1 MHAPRTITITDQD
14 IRRLSEVVALYEE
27 KESAAVEA
35 LQRELDRAVVV
46 PSSAVEASVV
56 TMNSR
61 VVCRDDHGTVRE
73 VHVVYPQDADASSGR
88 VSVLAPLG
96 AALLGARVGDR
107 VHVVGRGAAR
117 AWTIEAIRYQP
128 EAAGD
133 FHL

>member
-1 MHAPRTITITDQD
+1 MPAPHTITITDQD
-14 IRRLSEVVALYEE
+14 IRRLSELVALYED
-27 KESAAVEA
+27 KESAAAEA

-56 TMNSR
+56 TMNSH
-61 VVCRDDHGTVRE
+61 VVCRDDQGTTRE
-73 VHVVYPQDADASSGR
+73 FHVVYPQDADASSGR

-107 VHVVGRGAAR
+107 IHVGRGGAR
-117 AWTIEAIRYQP
+117 AWTIEEIRYQP